1 MVHPSPSSG
10 RQTVEIDMSD
20 QITASEGAP
29 NASKDESLNEAQMI
43 ALLTGEGQEDTQE
56 EIAEEQP
63 EESQDESTETE
74 AEATDE
80 TEADEEE
87 ESEESDETEGLDL
100 DQLTEE
106 QWEAVR
112 AKLKSGAAARIKALT
127 AQLKAKD
134 ETLAALKAQAPTEL
148 APKRIENNPYGDVKE
163 LGALQEK
170 EEEIARVIESTDAIL
185 DEHEDYAL
193 DDIITVGGK
202 EYTKRQLKE
211 ANRNARKA
219 QKDFIPAQ
227 RAEIQRGEARKEL
240 RASFDAK
247 AQEEVKEIADESTD
261 VSKNFKALTSDP
273 LFQQIRDKVPDAEPV
288 LNYILAHFCKSR
300 FGKQTKIP
308 QQVTPASKPKAKP
321 PEQPGGVA
329 SVGQSK
335 VGNTKQKQAENKAR
349 RFEETGSRDDLANF
363 LAETLT

>member
-1 MVHPSPSSG
+1 
-10 RQTVEIDMSD
+10 MSD
-20 QITASEGAP
+20 QITANEGAT
-29 NASKDESLNEAQMI
+29 NALTDDSLNEAGMI
-43 ALLTGEGQEDTQE
+43 AFLTGEGQEETQE

-63 EESQDESTETE
+63 EESQEEAQETETEAAEETE
-74 AEATDE
+74 AEAE
-80 TEADEEE
+80 
-87 ESEESDETEGLDL
+87 EESDESEETEGIDL
-100 DQLTEE
+100 DGLTED

-112 AKLKSGAAARIKALT
+112 TKLKSGAAARIKALT

-134 ETLAALKAQAPTEL
+134 ETLAAIKAQVPTEPAL
-148 APKRIENNPYGDVKE
+148 KRIENNPYGDVKE
-163 LGALQEK
+163 LSALQEK
-170 EEEIARVIESTDAIL
+170 DEEIARVIESTDAIL

-193 DDIITVGGK
+193 DDIISVGGK

-240 RASFDAK
+240 RANFDAK
-247 AQEEVKEIADESTD
+247 AEEEVAEIADESTD

-300 FGKQTKIP
+300 FGKPTKIP
-308 QQVTPASKPKAKP
+308 AQVTPASKPKAKP

-335 VGNTKQKQAENKAR
+335 VGNQKQKQAENKAK
-349 RFEETGSRDDLANF
+349 RFEETGSRDDLVNF
-363 LAETLT
+363 LAASL